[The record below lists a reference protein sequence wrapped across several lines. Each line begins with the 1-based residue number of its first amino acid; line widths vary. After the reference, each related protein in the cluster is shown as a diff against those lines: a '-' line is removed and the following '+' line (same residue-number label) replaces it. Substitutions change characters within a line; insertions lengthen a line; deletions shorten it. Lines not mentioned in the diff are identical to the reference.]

1 MDVVS
6 TVKGNISS
14 KLYEFAL
21 LVDGPDSHEIEWVLN
36 CCACFA
42 FNDVTTISDLIGLKF
57 DDLGGTEKQTG
68 LALTGGQ
75 RAWIRRCVDKANKE
89 FVEAIAM
96 KGENPLPQRSG
107 ASAVKALA
115 DIIKSQEART
125 SIQFM

>member
-1 MDVVS
+1 MEVVS
-6 TVKGNISS
+6 TAKGNISS

-75 RAWIRRCVDKANKE
+75 RAWIRRCINKANRD
-89 FVEAIAM
+89 VD
-96 KGENPLPQRSG
+96 
-107 ASAVKALA
+107 
-115 DIIKSQEART
+115 DIIRSQEAST
-125 SIQFM
+125 SFHAHVNII